1 MYKLVISDD
10 EGHTT
15 VVPLLRD
22 EITIGREDGNIIR
35 LTERNVSRSHARLLK
50 RNGSYI
56 VEDLGSYNGITLNGD
71 RIDAKAELAA
81 GDQLGIG
88 DYELAFHSDAV
99 ATANTMPSPKPK
111 SQPPPRL
118 VVLSEP
124 AAGAEFT
131 LTKPALRIGR
141 DERLDIWI
149 NHKSISHEHAE
160 LQVNDGKVT
169 VFDLESANGMRI
181 NGVDASR
188 AVLEAEDILE
198 LGEVRFRFLPSQ
210 GAHSL
215 EPFPQEEHD
224 RPPRPPSRKP
234 LFVMSVLG
242 VLVVVV
248 GGAVLATM
256 RSAPRTQ
263 ANDQGAVVAAG
274 AAPGASSAPTLR
286 TALATEEAPSG
297 EPRAVDTVAEPE
309 ATGAGDSD
317 SQPIDEPQEWEGQL
331 ARARRA
337 LARGRFDRAY
347 SIADELPADSVL
359 RMTPEFGEIRYRY
372 AQAHITEGERAL
384 EEEDLER
391 ARSEAKLVLELRG
404 ITSKQRQDARRLMR
418 AARDARPEPQPD
430 ADEALAEAHACVAR
444 GDNRCVVQALEG
456 GKARSPAALALL
468 IETYRAMDDFSAA
481 RQHMRTFVKRYPDN
495 PRTPKYR
502 QMLTSE

>member
-22 EITIGREDGNIIR
+22 EITIGREEGNTIR
-35 LTERNVSRSHARLLK
+35 LTERNVSRSHARLLN

-56 VEDLGSYNGITLNGD
+56 VEDLGSYNGVTLNGE

-88 DYELAFHSDAV
+88 DYELAFHSDVV

-131 LTKPALRIGR
+131 LSKPALRIGR

-169 VFDLESANGMRI
+169 VFDLQSANGMRI
-181 NGVDASR
+181 NGVEVSR

-198 LGEVRFRFLPSQ
+198 LGQVRFRLLPAQ

-215 EPFPQEEHD
+215 EPLPHEEHD

-234 LFVMSVLG
+234 LFVMSVIG
-242 VLVVVV
+242 VLVVVA

-256 RSAPRTQ
+256 RGTPGMQSNGP
-263 ANDQGAVVAAG
+263 NAVVAV
-274 AAPGASSAPTLR
+274 
-286 TALATEEAPSG
+286 PSG
-297 EPRAVDTVAEPE
+297 EPPVVQTAPSVEPRAVQTVLEPE
-309 ATGAGDSD
+309 TTGAGDSD
-317 SQPIDEPQEWEGQL
+317 SQPIDEPQEWEEQL

-359 RMTPEFGEIRYRY
+359 RATPEFGEIRYRY

-391 ARSEAKLVLELRG
+391 ARSEAKLVLGLQG
-404 ITSKQRQDARRLMR
+404 ITSKQRQDARRLLR
-418 AARDARPEPQPD
+418 SARDARPKPQPD
-430 ADEALAEAHACVAR
+430 TDEAFAEARACVAR
-444 GDNRCVVQALEG
+444 GDNQCVVRALEG
-456 GKARSPAALALL
+456 GRARSPAALALL

-502 QMLTSE
+502 QMLTAK